1 MILNIT
7 NFQLKLWDVCTDQES
22 VDLVR
27 HTYDPQAASK
37 QLVDHALA
45 RFSTDNLSCMVVRF
59 NNKALQETVERKTEP
74 IGVEGD
80 PPSTKKGGISEADAI
95 VKEARKSMGDV
106 GKLGTESEIPEEVQ
120 KGRFS
125 QEIIEEEEEKE
136 PGPELNLEGEKHIA
150 DAKQNH

>member
-1 MILNIT
+1 
-7 NFQLKLWDVCTDQES
+7 
-22 VDLVR
+22 
-27 HTYDPQAASK
+27 
-37 QLVDHALA
+37 
-45 RFSTDNLSCMVVRF
+45 MVVRF

>member
-1 MILNIT
+1 M
-7 NFQLKLWDVCTDQES
+7 CTDQES

-27 HTYDPQAASK
+27 HTYDPQVASK

-59 NNKALQETVERKTEP
+59 DNKALQQTVERRIEP

-80 PPSTKKGGISEADAI
+80 PPSTKRGGISEADAI
-95 VKEARKSMGDV
+95 LKEARKSMGDA
-106 GKLGTESEIPEEVQ
+106 GKLGTESEMPEEVQ

-125 QEIIEEEEEKE
+125 QEVIAEEEEKE
-136 PGPELNLEGEKHIA
+136 PGPELNLAGEKY
-150 DAKQNH
+150 DTTVKQNQGH